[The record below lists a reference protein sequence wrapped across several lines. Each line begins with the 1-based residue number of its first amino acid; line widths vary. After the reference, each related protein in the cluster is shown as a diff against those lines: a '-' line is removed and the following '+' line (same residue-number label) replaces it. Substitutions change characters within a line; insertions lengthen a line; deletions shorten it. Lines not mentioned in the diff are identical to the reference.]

1 MESLYRGTPLPG
13 GAPRSIYV
21 VARALGC
28 SQEKGK
34 GVFAAEGAG
43 GADTDGWST
52 TEQGSGGWCCTHD
65 LNDVTRA
72 GFGLL

>member
-1 MESLYRGTPLPG
+1 MAEKEEMESLYRGTPLPG

-43 GADTDGWST
+43 GADTDM
-52 TEQGSGGWCCTHD
+52 
-65 LNDVTRA
+65 
-72 GFGLL
+72 